1 MVLLDET
8 VVVDLMAGNE
18 DAVAAL
24 EDIDWRD
31 AAVSELTVA
40 QIREGL
46 PESKQTEFDAIV
58 ERLEVLPYD
67 FPTGRT
73 AVDEHKRLHGED
85 IPIDAVDAMIAGT
98 AIEADEPVLTRKPS
112 VFEPTEADVRTY

>member
-1 MVLLDET
+1 MLLDESF
-8 VVVDLMAGNE
+8 VVDLMAGDE

-31 AAVSELTVA
+31 AAISELTVA

-46 PESKQTEFDAIV
+46 PEAKRAEFDAIV
-58 ERLEVLPYD
+58 ERLEVAPYD
-67 FPTGRT
+67 FPAGRT

-85 IPIDAVDAMIAGT
+85 HPIDAVDAMIAGI
-98 AIEADEPVLTRKPS
+98 AIEADEPVLTRTPS
-112 VFEPTEADVRTY
+112 VFERTAADVRSY

>member
-8 VVVDLMAGNE
+8 FVVDLMAG
-18 DAVAAL
+18 DDAAVATL
-24 EDIDWRD
+24 SEFDWRD

-46 PESKQTEFDAIV
+46 PESKRAEFDSIV

-67 FPTGRT
+67 FPAGRT
-73 AVDEHKRLHGED
+73 AVDEHKRLHDED
-85 IPIDAVDAMIAGT
+85 HPIDAVDAMIAGT

-112 VFEPTEADVRTY
+112 VFEPTEADVQSY